1 MSEENNKKVF
11 ISYSWTTP
19 NHERWVLEL
28 AERLVDNGVDVV
40 LDKWDLAE
48 GQDKYAF
55 MEKMVQDETINKVL
69 IICDK
74 GYKDKA
80 NDRAGGVGTETQIIT
95 PMIYSKAEETK
106 FIPIIAQ
113 KGEKEFDEYM
123 PHYLKSRIGI
133 VMSCEESYMKGFEQL
148 LRAIYDKPMF
158 KKPKLGKKPSF
169 LEAESKVTSGLYF
182 INESLKRYIND
193 NRKSMIEYTINDFK
207 EKFFEELNSFII
219 DSENLKEPYDEQ
231 IIEAIDGM
239 KEIRDEYLCFIEN
252 LIFGYESFNS
262 ELIIEFFEKIFAY
275 SEYKG
280 SGNSYT
286 QCITEHF
293 EFIITEMF
301 IWTNILLFKYK
312 KYTIIHE
319 ILCTKYLIKSKYK
332 AEPIFYVGFRF
343 SLESMEYRNS
353 RMQLNRVSITA
364 DKLIERAIYKGKDY
378 KDELVDI
385 DLILYYIS
393 KSNKA
398 IPYEWFPVTYVYKE
412 CFDKVE
418 FISKL
423 IRKKH
428 FEDVKVLFNV
438 NTVEDMKKL
447 IKTRLSDSERG
458 FQNSWSLIPG
468 VKEYINIDEIAT
480 F

>member
-1 MSEENNKKVF
+1 
-11 ISYSWTTP
+11 
-19 NHERWVLEL
+19 
-28 AERLVDNGVDVV
+28 
-40 LDKWDLAE
+40 
-48 GQDKYAF
+48 
-55 MEKMVQDETINKVL
+55 
-69 IICDK
+69 
-74 GYKDKA
+74 
-80 NDRAGGVGTETQIIT
+80 
-95 PMIYSKAEETK
+95 
-106 FIPIIAQ
+106 
-113 KGEKEFDEYM
+113 
-123 PHYLKSRIGI
+123 
-133 VMSCEESYMKGFEQL
+133 MKGFEQL

-312 KYTIIHE
+312 DR
-319 ILCTKYLIKSKYK
+319 KS
-332 AEPIFYVGFRF
+332 V
-343 SLESMEYRNS
+343 
-353 RMQLNRVSITA
+353 V
-364 DKLIERAIYKGKDY
+364 
-378 KDELVDI
+378 
-385 DLILYYIS
+385 
-393 KSNKA
+393 
-398 IPYEWFPVTYVYKE
+398 
-412 CFDKVE
+412 
-418 FISKL
+418 
-423 IRKKH
+423 
-428 FEDVKVLFNV
+428 
-438 NTVEDMKKL
+438 
-447 IKTRLSDSERG
+447 
-458 FQNSWSLIPG
+458 
-468 VKEYINIDEIAT
+468 
-480 F
+480 